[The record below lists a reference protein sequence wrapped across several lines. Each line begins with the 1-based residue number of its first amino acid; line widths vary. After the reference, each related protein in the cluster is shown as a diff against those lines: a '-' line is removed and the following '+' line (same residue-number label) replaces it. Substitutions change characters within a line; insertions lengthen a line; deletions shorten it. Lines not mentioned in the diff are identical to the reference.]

1 MNKVILIQ
9 FSYFV
14 VKMTSP
20 KNISE
25 FLVGLIIWIIVLVNL
40 RLIINVF
47 LYGYIY
53 SLLIIFE
60 TLMKLVIYFINSYL
74 WIFDFK

>member
-25 FLVGLIIWIIVLVNL
+25 FLVGLIIWIIVLINL

-53 SLLIIFE
+53 SLLIIFDI
-60 TLMKLVIYFINSYL
+60 LMKIVIYFINTYL
-74 WIFDFK
+74 WIFNF